1 MNDKI
6 TEIVKKITAL
16 EQELREELLK
26 EESKGRFTIVKGK
39 IRFDEETLRRQQ
51 EALIGLFRYLA
62 EAPLL
67 YVITAPVIYSVVIPA
82 LLLDLFVMTYQAI
95 NFRVYKIPRVRRR
108 DYLVFDRHYLGYL
121 NVIEKFNCMY
131 CSYFNGLIAF
141 VTEVAAR
148 TELFWCPIKH
158 AKKVAYRH
166 RYYHQ
171 FLDYGN
177 QENYHQVI
185 QKIRKEIGSKIRN
198 D

>member
-39 IRFDEETLRRQQ
+39 IRFDEETLCRQQ

-131 CSYFNGLIAF
+131 CSYFNGLMAF

>member
-39 IRFDEETLRRQQ
+39 IRFDEEALRRQQ

-62 EAPLL
+62 EAPML

-121 NVIEKFNCMY
+121 NVIEKINCMY
-131 CSYFNGLIAF
+131 CSYFNGLMAF

>member
-131 CSYFNGLIAF
+131 CSYFNGLMAF

>member
-1 MNDKI
+1 MNDKT

-131 CSYFNGLIAF
+131 CSYFNGLMAF